1 MRSLLASTAIL
12 LLAVSGPAAAQQR
25 QISPEQRIERLE
37 RQVRQLQ
44 GRIFPK
50 GQPVDTAGLADDPA
64 ASQVVVTALS
74 NRLDNI
80 ERSLTEITRT
90 NEENAQRI
98 GTLEAELAR
107 AKADNDQRLRALEN
121 APPPAAATTTTT
133 ATTPAAD
140 DRPTTDRPP
149 TAKPE
154 RPRPTPVASAPVAPP
169 KTGDLNTDAEAA
181 YDVGY
186 QLWQQKKYDQAIAAL
201 RAMASSFPTHR
212 RVSWANNLAGR
223 ALLDKGEY
231 RAAAEALLANY
242 RGNPRGERAPDS
254 LYYLGQALMG
264 LKQPSQACKAYA
276 ELDQVYGD
284 KVRPDLRALVTPAKA
299 KAGCR

>member
-1 MRSLLASTAIL
+1 MRSLLASTALL
-12 LLAVSGPAAAQQR
+12 LLAVDPAEAQQR
-25 QISPEQRIERLE
+25 QVSPEQRVERLE

-50 GQPVDTAGLADDPA
+50 GQPVDTAGYSDDPA

-98 GTLEAELAR
+98 GTLEAEIAR
-107 AKADNDQRLRALEN
+107 LKADSDQRIRALEN
-121 APPPAAATTTTT
+121 APPPAAA
-133 ATTPAAD
+133 APANGGSTPNGN
-140 DRPTTDRPP
+140 DRPTTP
-149 TAKPE
+149 ASE
-154 RPRPTPVASAPVAPP
+154 RPRPSQTPTAATTPV
-169 KTGDLNTDAEAA
+169 KTGDVNADAEAA
-181 YDVGY
+181 YDAGY

-201 RAMASSFPTHR
+201 RAMTSSFPNHR
-212 RVSWANNLAGR
+212 RVSWANNLVGR
-223 ALLDKGEY
+223 SLLDKGEY

-242 RGNPRGERAPDS
+242 RGNPRGERAADS
-254 LYYLGQALMG
+254 LYYLGQSLMG
-264 LKQPSQACKAYA
+264 LKQPTQACKAYA
-276 ELDQVYGD
+276 ELEQVYGD
-284 KVRPDLRALVTPAKA
+284 KMRTDLKAMLPPAKA

>member
-1 MRSLLASTAIL
+1 MRSLLASTTLL
-12 LLAVSGPAAAQQR
+12 LLAVAPAEAQQR
-25 QISPEQRIERLE
+25 QVSPEQRVDRLE

-50 GQPVDTAGLADDPA
+50 GQPVDTAGTADDPA

-98 GTLEAELAR
+98 GTLEAEIAR
-107 AKADNDQRLRALEN
+107 LKADSDQRLRTLEN
-121 APPPAAATTTTT
+121 AVPPAASAAPAPTGAT
-133 ATTPAAD
+133 ATTDERPAPPATSDRVRPAA
-140 DRPTTDRPP
+140 
-149 TAKPE
+149 
-154 RPRPTPVASAPVAPP
+154 TPVATASPP
-169 KTGDLNTDAEAA
+169 KTGDLNADAEAA
-181 YDVGY
+181 YDAGY

-201 RAMASSFPTHR
+201 RAMTSSFPNHR
-212 RVSWANNLAGR
+212 RVSWANNLVGR

-242 RGNPRGERAPDS
+242 RGNPRGERAADS
-254 LYYLGQALMG
+254 LYYLGQSLVG
-264 LKQPSQACKAYA
+264 LKQPTQACKAYA
-276 ELDQVYGD
+276 ELEQVYGD
-284 KVRPDLRALVTPAKA
+284 KIRADLKAMLPPAKA

>member
-1 MRSLLASTAIL
+1 MRRLLASTAL
-12 LLAVSGPAAAQQR
+12 LFLAAGPVQAQQR
-25 QISPEQRIERLE
+25 QVGPEQRVERLE

-50 GQPVDTAGLADDPA
+50 GQPVDTAGYADDPA

-98 GTLEAELAR
+98 GTLEAEIAR
-107 AKADNDQRLRALEN
+107 FKADSDQRLRALEN
-121 APPPAAATTTTT
+121 AAPPAAAAPAATAPTSNGGAATLSDERPTTTTKDRPRP
-133 ATTPAAD
+133 APTPAA
-140 DRPTTDRPP
+140 TT
-149 TAKPE
+149 
-154 RPRPTPVASAPVAPP
+154 PP
-169 KTGDLNTDAEAA
+169 KTGDPNADAEAA
-181 YDVGY
+181 YDAGY

-201 RAMASSFPTHR
+201 RAMTSSFPNHR
-212 RVSWANNLAGR
+212 RVSWANNLVGR
-223 ALLDKGEY
+223 SLLDKGEY

-242 RGNPRGERAPDS
+242 RGNPRGERAADS
-254 LYYLGQALMG
+254 LYYLGQSLMG
-264 LKQPSQACKAYA
+264 LKQPTQACKAYA
-276 ELDQVYGD
+276 ELEQVYGD
-284 KVRPDLRALVTPAKA
+284 KMRTDLKAMLPAAKA

>member
-1 MRSLLASTAIL
+1 MRSLLATTAIL
-12 LLAVSGPAAAQQR
+12 LLAVTGPAAAQQR
-25 QISPEQRIERLE
+25 QATPEQRVERLE

-50 GQPVDTAGLADDPA
+50 GQPVDTAGLSDDPA

-74 NRLDNI
+74 NRLDSI
-80 ERSLTEITRT
+80 ERSLTDITRT

-98 GTLEAELAR
+98 GTLEAEIAR
-107 AKADNDQRLRALEN
+107 LKADSDQRLRAIEN
-121 APPPAAATTTTT
+121 AAPPASTGPATNAASNDDRPASTSPQVAERPRAAPPPVTT
-133 ATTPAAD
+133 
-140 DRPTTDRPP
+140 
-149 TAKPE
+149 
-154 RPRPTPVASAPVAPP
+154 PP
-169 KTGDLNTDAEAA
+169 KTGDLNADAEAA

-186 QLWQQKKYDQAIAAL
+186 QLWQQKKYDQAVAAL
-201 RAMASSFPTHR
+201 RAMASSFPNHR

-242 RGNPRGERAPDS
+242 RGNPRGERAADS

-264 LKQPSQACKAYA
+264 LKQPTQACKAYA
-276 ELDQVYGD
+276 ELEQVYGD
-284 KVRPDLRALVTPAKA
+284 KVRPDLKAMLSPAKA

>member
-1 MRSLLASTAIL
+1 MRSLLASTALL
-12 LLAVSGPAAAQQR
+12 LLAGAGTAAAQQR
-25 QISPEQRIERLE
+25 QVPPEQRVERLE

-50 GQPVDTAGLADDPA
+50 GQPVDTAGFIDDPA

-90 NEENAQRI
+90 NEANAQRV
-98 GTLEAELAR
+98 GTLEAEIAR
-107 AKADNDQRLRALEN
+107 LRADSDQRIRALEN
-121 APPPAAATTTTT
+121 APPAAASSASRATGNSDDRT
-133 ATTPAAD
+133 ASTQTAERPGPTPA
-140 DRPTTDRPP
+140 
-149 TAKPE
+149 
-154 RPRPTPVASAPVAPP
+154 VAAPP
-169 KTGDLNTDAEAA
+169 KTGDLNADAEAA

-186 QLWQQKKYDQAIAAL
+186 QLWQQKKYDQAVAAL
-201 RAMASSFPTHR
+201 RAMASSFPNHR
-212 RVSWANNLAGR
+212 RVSWANNLTGR

-242 RGNPRGERAPDS
+242 RGNPRGERAADS
-254 LYYLGQALMG
+254 LFYLGQSLMG
-264 LKQPSQACKAYA
+264 LKQPAQACKAYA
-276 ELDQVYGD
+276 ELEQVYGSNI
-284 KVRPDLRALVTPAKA
+284 RADLKAMLPPAKA